1 MNSNVTITSA
11 YLSHGHVTQ
20 PTIVGTDLM
29 RSHVEVSYKY
39 MGICENCKLGSVDY
53 SVLLARNGY

>member
-11 YLSHGHVTQ
+11 YLSHGHVTLQ
-20 PTIVGTDLM
+20 MIVGTDLM
-29 RSHVEVSYKY
+29 RSLVEVSYKY
-39 MGICENCKLGSVDY
+39 LGICENCKLGSVDY